1 MRRRRHRERERE
13 RETERESILR
23 SDDFGIFSAALKR
36 GVCYNDTHGMF
47 SCFAG
52 LLSRRGEFALY
63 QPIRP

>member
-1 MRRRRHRERERE
+1 MRRRRHTQRERD
-13 RETERESILR
+13 RESILR